1 MQASFTIPTPQSVL
15 VVIVIIAIVLIAVLT
30 ILILPVCLLRIDVS
44 SEEVVVKAPPMYSFS
59 AKRGE
64 VVEIFVADLNVR
76 SDLKPNLRT
85 WGHGLPGYSLGWFK
99 LKNGAKAFCAIS
111 SDVAV
116 VFKLSDGKYL
126 LVTPSNLNDFISTL
140 QEVFGWSII
149 AR

>member
-1 MQASFTIPTPQSVL
+1 MQASFAIPTPQSVL
-15 VVIVIIAIVLIAVLT
+15 VVISLIAIILIAVLT
-30 ILILPVCLLRIDVS
+30 VLVLPICLLKIEVS
-44 SEEVVVKAPPMYSFS
+44 NEEIVVKAPPMYSFS

-64 VVEIFVADLNVR
+64 IEEVFVADLNLR
-76 SDLKPNLRT
+76 SDLKPSLRT

-99 LKNGAKAFCAIS
+99 LKNGAKAFCALS

-116 VFKLSDGKYL
+116 VFKLRDGKYL

-140 QEVFGWSII
+140 QVFEWSIT

>member
-1 MQASFTIPTPQSVL
+1 MQASFAIPTPQSVL
-15 VVIVIIAIVLIAVLT
+15 VVISLVAIILIAVLT
-30 ILILPVCLLRIDVS
+30 VLVLPICLLKIEVS
-44 SEEVVVKAPPMYSFS
+44 NEEIVVKAPPMYSFS

-64 VVEIFVADLNVR
+64 IEEVFVADLNLR
-76 SDLKPNLRT
+76 SDLKPSLRT

-99 LKNGAKAFCAIS
+99 LKNGAKAFCALS

-116 VFKLSDGKYL
+116 VFKLRDGKYL

-140 QEVFGWSII
+140 QVFEWSIT

>member
-15 VVIVIIAIVLIAVLT
+15 VVIILIAIILIAVLT
-30 ILILPVCLLRIDVS
+30 VVVLPVYLLRINVS

-64 VVEIFVADLNVR
+64 VVEVFVADLNLR
-76 SDLKPNLRT
+76 SDLKPSLRT

-116 VFKLSDGKYL
+116 VFKLSDSKYL
-126 LVTPSNLNDFISTL
+126 LLTPSNLTDFVSKL
-140 QEVFGWSII
+140 ERLGWSVITG
-149 AR
+149 

>member
-15 VVIVIIAIVLIAVLT
+15 VVIILIAIILIAVLT
-30 ILILPVCLLRIDVS
+30 VLVLPIRLLKIEVS
-44 SEEVVVKAPPMYSFS
+44 SEEIIVKAPPMYSFS

-64 VVEIFVADLNVR
+64 IEEVFVADLNSR
-76 SDLKPNLRT
+76 SDLKPSLRT

-99 LKNGAKAFCAIS
+99 LKNGAKAFCAVS

-116 VFKLSDGKYL
+116 VFKLRDGKYL
-126 LVTPSNLNDFISTL
+126 LVTPRNLNDFISTL
-140 QEVFGWSII
+140 QVFGWGII